1 MNKEIK
7 ITAYIDWFTTVD
19 DVDEISELPEIFETL
34 SSSKEQALDELSSAS
49 KFLKC
54 RFVSDN
60 FLGWE
65 EFIDCSTDGEFES
78 DKTILVGLDFKGGNV
93 PYAKAEGVV
102 SIKLKEGVSVEEFEN
117 WIEETGALLS
127 DGVIFYWDFSSIES
141 LEDLDFSQEEHL
153 GLEAVITN

>member
-19 DVDEISELPEIFETL
+19 DVDELAELPEIFETL
-34 SSSKEQALDELSSAS
+34 SNSKEQTLDELSSAS

-60 FLGWE
+60 FLGWG
-65 EFIDCSTDGEFES
+65 EFIDCGTDGEFES
-78 DKTILVGLDFKGGNV
+78 DETILVGLDFKGGNV

-102 SIKLKEGVSVEEFEN
+102 SIKLKEGVSVEGFEN
-117 WIEETGALLS
+117 WIEETG
-127 DGVIFYWDFSSIES
+127 GTFK
-141 LEDLDFSQEEHL
+141 
-153 GLEAVITN
+153 